1 MNRRQ
6 MLKGV
11 AATAL
16 VVGFDPAARRWVRA
30 AEATDCGACPPF
42 AHTPPL
48 DGALY
53 TDLATREA
61 DSTDQGNIVRQLPC
75 AVLRTGSVKDIE
87 KMIGFCR
94 EHQIKAA
101 TRGQHH
107 STHGQGLTCG
117 LIIETGAFNRIHSIG
132 PDSADVDAG
141 VTWKELLLAAFE
153 HGLKPRGVTG
163 YAALSLGGT
172 LSVGG
177 CPMTNREGALVDHVR
192 GLTVVTG
199 RGDTVRC
206 SKGERREL
214 FEAVLAGLG
223 QCGVITHVTVDLVPA
238 KPLARTYLLHYPDA
252 AALFGDYR
260 TLFNRGE
267 FDEVYNVCVPPG
279 SVPFVYQLNTTVFF
293 DPAVPP
299 DDAHLLRDLSLPQE
313 AAVVQDR
320 SYPDYALAVEEL
332 FGFLKAA
339 ISWDSLLK
347 PWFDVWLP
355 DSAVKQYVSDAAA
368 GLTQRDIGA
377 GGFVLLFAQRRSK
390 MTRPFFR
397 VPPAEGEGWVWL
409 FDTLTT
415 SNVPGPDPDFVNEM
429 LARNR
434 RLFERARGVGG
445 TRFPIG
451 AQVFTREDWVRQ
463 YGETWAKFA
472 RRKKKY
478 DPDNILTLGPG
489 IF

>member
-6 MLKGV
+6 MLKGI
-11 AATAL
+11 AGSAL
-16 VVGFDPAARRWVRA
+16 VVGFDPLTRAWVRA
-30 AEATDCGACPPF
+30 AEASACAPSAPF

-53 TDLATREA
+53 SDLATREA
-61 DSTDQGNIVRQLPC
+61 DSTDQGNIVRRLPC
-75 AVLRTGSVKDIE
+75 AVLRPGSVRDIE

-94 EHQIKAA
+94 EHGIKAA

-117 LIIETGAFNRIHSIG
+117 LIIETGALNRIHSIG
-132 PDSADVDAG
+132 PDGADVDAG

-153 HGLKPRGVTG
+153 RGLKPRGVTG
-163 YAALSLGGT
+163 YTALSLGGT

-199 RGDTVRC
+199 RGDAVRC
-206 SKGERREL
+206 SEGERREL

-223 QCGVITHVTVDLVPA
+223 QCGVITRVTVDLVPA
-238 KPLARTYLLHYPDA
+238 KPLARTYLLHYADVA
-252 AALFGDYR
+252 TFFGDFR
-260 TLFNRGE
+260 ALLDRGE

-279 SVPFVYQLNTTVFF
+279 SVPFVYQLNATVFF
-293 DPAVPP
+293 DPADPP
-299 DDAHLLRDLSLPQE
+299 DDAHLLSGLSVPPG
-313 AAVVQDR
+313 AAVVHDR
-320 SYPDYALAVEEL
+320 SYPDYALAVDEL

-339 ISWDSLLK
+339 VSWDSLLK

-355 DSAVKQYVSDAAA
+355 DSAVEQYVSDAVA

-377 GGFVLLFAQRRSK
+377 GGFVLLFAQRRSM

-409 FDTLTT
+409 FDITTT
-415 SNVPGPDPDFVNEM
+415 SNAPGADPVFVDEM

-434 RLFERARGVGG
+434 RLFERAREVGG
-445 TRFPIG
+445 TRYPIG
-451 AQVFTREDWVRQ
+451 AQVFSREDWVRQ
-463 YGETWAKFA
+463 YGDSWPEFA

-478 DPDNILTLGPG
+478 DPDSILTPGPG